1 MDGVEVHA
9 VHEGYLLDQ
18 FTLPYTNKCA
28 ALTRAA
34 AKHTPRKGN
43 KNNSENQTER
53 RGGAEPSPLNRSGD
67 GCRFFHRAILSL
79 HWFCR
84 YGYSKYSQKI
94 ITKYCALGSAK
105 FCKNTP
111 HKAEIEQGRAAYAF
125 RILLVAT
132 QKLIP
137 TTAATKLTKNLTFNP

>member
-1 MDGVEVHA
+1 MALWRVLVYD
-9 VHEGYLLDQ
+9 
-18 FTLPYTNKCA
+18 KCA

-34 AKHTPRKGN
+34 AKHTPRNGN
-43 KNNSENQTER
+43 KNNAENQTER

-67 GCRFFHRAILSL
+67 GCRFSAVRSFLFIGFAVMVTLNTPKKL
-79 HWFCR
+79 
-84 YGYSKYSQKI
+84 

-125 RILLVAT
+125 RI
-132 QKLIP
+132 
-137 TTAATKLTKNLTFNP
+137 